1 MALCKC
7 RVQEARGDKTEDM
20 LLIND
25 KYDREY
31 LLKKSINLR
40 LITDSLNES
49 NIIEIKC
56 ICVDLNRLNVS

>member
-1 MALCKC
+1 
-7 RVQEARGDKTEDM
+7 VQEARGDKTEDM
-20 LLIND
+20 LLMND